1 MKRIKNVQNIS
12 SQSFLE
18 KQDTNIEETNQ
29 MREIFTIAGAA
40 LNWIEAITLV
50 NVEYEEGLVEV
61 EGQ

>member
-1 MKRIKNVQNIS
+1 MKRIKYVQNIS

-50 NVEYEEGLVEV
+50 NVEYEEGLVEE

>member
-18 KQDTNIEETNQ
+18 KQGTNIEE
-29 MREIFTIAGAA
+29 RPIFTIAGAA

-50 NVEYEEGLVEV
+50 NVEYEEGLVEE

>member
-1 MKRIKNVQNIS
+1 
-12 SQSFLE
+12 
-18 KQDTNIEETNQ
+18 

-50 NVEYEEGLVEV
+50 NFEYEEGLVEE

>member
-1 MKRIKNVQNIS
+1 MKRIKYVQNIS

-29 MREIFTIAGAA
+29 IREIFTIAGAA

-50 NVEYEEGLVEV
+50 NVEYEEGLVEE

>member
-50 NVEYEEGLVEV
+50 NVEYEEGLVEE